1 MYELDLTTSE
11 RHALALARLGWTPAE
26 SGMLLGMEPAD
37 VSRAVDAAIEK
48 LGAATLADA
57 VERARQDGI
66 LR

>member
-1 MYELDLTTSE
+1 VYELDLTTCE
-11 RHALALARLGWTPAE
+11 RHALALARLSWTPEE
-26 SGMLLGMEPAD
+26 SAMLLGMEPAD
-37 VSRAVDAAIEK
+37 VSRAVETAIEK